1 MVDTAVIVLNWN
13 GWKDTC
19 ECLTSLL
26 NSSYQN
32 FQVVLIDNGS
42 TDDSLEKIRLWA
54 GGKFPVSVGPFTSQ
68 PQTHHVRLVEVDL
81 SEFVDGEQFF
91 NYTGR
96 QREAKVVL
104 LKSRTNL
111 GFARGSN
118 VGIRY
123 GLDNNFGKMLLLN
136 NDTTVEPGCLEIL
149 SSFLDQNRT
158 YDVITPKICF
168 YDQPGMI
175 WNCGGAL
182 TFSGSRRYFCQDQKD
197 DGRIDG
203 GMKDITFITGCALFA
218 RATVFKKYGLL
229 SEKFFFGEED
239 YEFSLRMRKNN
250 VKMAS
255 VLSARLYHKISAST
269 PMIFAKNE
277 SAYAFVALL
286 NRWID
291 MKSYYSRLYWRV
303 WRVASLVYTLP
314 MLKIKRKIPFRKGFK
329 LVRLLFMYSS
339 TRTCVSR
346 DDVFR
351 VREIFT

>member
-1 MVDTAVIVLNWN
+1 M
-13 GWKDTC
+13 
-19 ECLTSLL
+19 
-26 NSSYQN
+26 
-32 FQVVLIDNGS
+32 
-42 TDDSLEKIRLWA
+42 IR
-54 GGKFPVSVGPFTSQ
+54 
-68 PQTHHVRLVEVDL
+68 
-81 SEFVDGEQFF
+81 
-91 NYTGR
+91 
-96 QREAKVVL
+96 
-104 LKSRTNL
+104 
-111 GFARGSN
+111 
-118 VGIRY
+118 
-123 GLDNNFGKMLLLN
+123 
-136 NDTTVEPGCLEIL
+136 
-149 SSFLDQNRT
+149 
-158 YDVITPKICF
+158 
-168 YDQPGMI
+168 
-175 WNCGGAL
+175 
-182 TFSGSRRYFCQDQKD
+182 
-197 DGRIDG
+197 
-203 GMKDITFITGCALFA
+203 
-218 RATVFKKYGLL
+218 GLL

-351 VREIFT
+351 VRELFT